1 MKTDETVVVI
11 HLIAVKICII
21 AEGFVITAI
30 LAINIIII
38 IIIIIIIVIEKK
50 EAGLLSLDFYY
61 SEEKKNVNQT
71 KISKSRQFSS
81 PSPRPSSSVAFNFHW
96 FRWQCIKTNNPF
108 SWIFIA
114 HGSNHTCFVCLMTHF

>member
-61 SEEKKNVNQT
+61 SEEKKTSIKQKFQSHVNFHRRRLALAPALPSIFIGFVGNALKPT
-71 KISKSRQFSS
+71 ILSAGFSS
-81 PSPRPSSSVAFNFHW
+81 PTEVITPVL
-96 FRWQCIKTNNPF
+96 C
-108 SWIFIA
+108 
-114 HGSNHTCFVCLMTHF
+114 V

>member
-38 IIIIIIIVIEKK
+38 IIIIKIIIVIEKK

-61 SEEKKNVNQT
+61 SEEKKTSIKQKFQSHVNFHRRRLALAPALPSIFIGFVGNALKPT
-71 KISKSRQFSS
+71 ILSAGFSS
-81 PSPRPSSSVAFNFHW
+81 PTEVITPVL
-96 FRWQCIKTNNPF
+96 C
-108 SWIFIA
+108 
-114 HGSNHTCFVCLMTHF
+114 V